1 MTWSTS
7 SLKLKQPKLILSSTL
22 CYDTSSG
29 INPIVMKL
37 PVNIRDRWIGHA
49 LQYCDRQEV
58 YFPPFNEFVNFVR
71 IQSKLRSSP
80 CFAFDTA
87 NVSPSAPAATRK
99 SAQAKEQIVTRKTN
113 VDQPPAT
120 DHKDG
125 RCPIHNTRHQLAD
138 CKVFL
143 QKVIPQRRE
152 ILKKSGLCF
161 RCLKRG
167 HCRSDCKECC
177 LRILR

>member
-1 MTWSTS
+1 MTRRPG
-7 SLKLKQPKLILSSTL
+7 L
-22 CYDTSSG
+22 
-29 INPIVMKL
+29 
-37 PVNIRDRWIGHA
+37 
-49 LQYCDRQEV
+49 
-58 YFPPFNEFVNFVR
+58 
-71 IQSKLRSSP
+71 IQSWWSYQWISEIVGLDTRFSTAIVRRCISLHSTNSSISWG
-80 CFAFDTA
+80 FKA
-87 NVSPSAPAATRK
+87 NFGAALASPSTPQM
-99 SAQAKEQIVTRKTN
+99 SLLQHQQLPAQAKEQIVTRKTN